1 MEENNRIIDYISEIA
16 GAGVG
21 AGIGLLV
28 AGPVGAV
35 GGAIAS
41 PIITNMLKWCAN
53 EAKEKRYSTREGKNI
68 VKVLSYANSDCQYNS
83 ENSEGSFDEDWFARF
98 INIAKDIHSDE
109 LQTIWGKILAK
120 EVIHPHSVSLRTLDV
135 LKNISGEEARFF
147 QQLMPYII
155 SIGDDLRVLPANKA
169 IQKKCNILD
178 GYYIVLDACGLIKM
192 LSFTELPLSIG
203 AGETLRIVRT
213 SERLLSM
220 KNLLDNEVTL
230 KISNIYLL
238 TQSGKE
244 LFDLLYSEPNNEY
257 FEDWASQLFDTNNK
271 ALRFE
276 IHKRD
281 ETKDGAVYLSDPI
294 TVFENKGDTL

>member
-1 MEENNRIIDYISEIA
+1 
-16 GAGVG
+16 
-21 AGIGLLV
+21 
-28 AGPVGAV
+28 
-35 GGAIAS
+35 
-41 PIITNMLKWCAN
+41 
-53 EAKEKRYSTREGKNI
+53 
-68 VKVLSYANSDCQYNS
+68 
-83 ENSEGSFDEDWFARF
+83 
-98 INIAKDIHSDE
+98 
-109 LQTIWGKILAK
+109 
-120 EVIHPHSVSLRTLDV
+120 
-135 LKNISGEEARFF
+135 
-147 QQLMPYII
+147 MPYII
-155 SIGDDLRVLPANKA
+155 SIGDDPRVLPANKA
-169 IQKKCNILD
+169 IQKKYNILD

>member
-1 MEENNRIIDYISEIA
+1 
-16 GAGVG
+16 
-21 AGIGLLV
+21 
-28 AGPVGAV
+28 
-35 GGAIAS
+35 
-41 PIITNMLKWCAN
+41 MLKWCAN

-135 LKNISGEEARFF
+135 LKNTSGEEARFF

-169 IQKKCNILD
+169 IQKKYNILD
-178 GYYIVLDACGLIKM
+178 GCYIVLDACGLIKM

-257 FEDWASQLFDTNNK
+257 FEDWVSQLFDTNNK

>member
-120 EVIHPHSVSLRTLDV
+120 EVIRPHSVSLRTLDV

-169 IQKKCNILD
+169 IQKKYNILD
-178 GYYIVLDACGLIKM
+178 GCYIVLDACGLIKM